1 MAFDAFYLVV
11 EEEESGRFSATQVEE
26 ADCRN
31 GDLFRICARFFP
43 VTRIRADLW
52 PRGQVDI
59 GIIRVGK

>member
-31 GDLFRICARFFP
+31 GDLFRICARFSS
-43 VTRIRADLW
+43 TRIRADLW